1 MNIYKSNLFVK
12 QSLRRIS
19 LTIVFSTAWLLA
31 PIGLPKLV
39 YHCEGTEVF
48 PVYYA
53 SPFIYM
59 SSSLATSMAYD
70 YYIAGFIGNIICW
83 SFILL
88 GIRYLANKWFPL
100 KPAGVVKWLQRIVE
114 VVLILFTVLVF
125 WLEFTTSGHTVSF
138 FADLT
143 STARAWGMTC
153 SPEFTFLMK

>member
-1 MNIYKSNLFVK
+1 MNSYKFNLIVK
-12 QSLRRIS
+12 PSPKRII
-19 LTIVFSTAWLLA
+19 LAIVFSTAWLLV
-31 PIGLPKLV
+31 PLGLPKLV

-70 YYIAGFIGNIICW
+70 YYIAGFIGNIVCW

-88 GIRYLANKWFPL
+88 GIRYLADKWFPL
-100 KPAGVVKWLQRIVE
+100 KPAGVKWLQRIVE
-114 VVLILFTVLVF
+114 VVLILFTVFVF
-125 WLEFTTSGHTVSF
+125 WLEFTTSGHTISL
-138 FADLT
+138 FADLA

>member
-1 MNIYKSNLFVK
+1 MNSYKFNLIVK
-12 QSLRRIS
+12 PSPKRII
-19 LTIVFSTAWLLA
+19 LAIVFSTAWLLA

-70 YYIAGFIGNIICW
+70 YYIAGFIGNIVCW

-88 GIRYLANKWFPL
+88 GIRYLADKWFPL

-114 VVLILFTVLVF
+114 VVLILYVRFL
-125 WLEFTTSGHTVSF
+125 F
-138 FADLT
+138 FGWSL
-143 STARAWGMTC
+143 RLRVIR
-153 SPEFTFLMK
+153 FLYLLI